1 MTGSDDPSE
10 PFGPLDLGAL
20 RHVRSVL
27 DDAEPLVE
35 STGFDDPVDPRLLQ
49 VRLADGFEADGRFDV
64 RFSDRG
70 YYSLH
75 YTEPGLDARFDYHPN
90 PHSPEKHFHPP
101 PDAATP
107 AEPSC
112 IRVVRPE
119 LVALAVVECWRTALD
134 RGDPLALNAAE
145 DPP

>member
-1 MTGSDDPSE
+1 MTGPDDLSE
-10 PFGPLDLGAL
+10 PFGPLDLDAL

-27 DDAEPLVE
+27 ADAEPLVE
-35 STGFDDPVDPRLLQ
+35 TTAFDDPIDPRLLR
-49 VRLADGFEADGRFDV
+49 VHLADGFDADGRFDV
-64 RFSDRG
+64 QFSDHG
-70 YYSLH
+70 YYSVH
-75 YTEPGLDARFDYHPN
+75 YTEPGLDARFDRHPN
-90 PHSPEKHFHPP
+90 PHSTEKHFHSP

-112 IRVVRPE
+112 IQVERPE

-134 RGDPLALNAAE
+134 RGDPSAMNAVA